1 MDDARRDGS
10 TRPTDRTTDP
20 DTAIDVVPG
29 AHGVVPLAP
38 GHAVPHAEA
47 PREAEAQ
54 TNLEGEP
61 KVDRVDSGEP
71 PAMRTAV
78 LGRLEGVGLI
88 IVVRDADGNVVAADG
103 TWRAVDDSLPLDEL
117 RRSFPEGS
125 ATTFAGGLV
134 ESPGNRPAHD
144 VDLEVVVTGH
154 GEYEQ
159 NDGQPLRL
167 VRFSPRRV
175 P

>member
-1 MDDARRDGS
+1 MNDTRRDGS
-10 TRPTDRTTDP
+10 TPPTDRRTDP

-29 AHGVVPLAP
+29 AHGAVPLAP
-38 GHAVPHAEA
+38 RHAVPHG
-47 PREAEAQ
+47 EAEAEAA

-78 LGRLEGVGLI
+78 LGRLEGLGLI
-88 IVVRDADGNVVAADG
+88 IVVRDADGNLVAADG
-103 TWRAVDDSLPLDEL
+103 TWRPADDSLPLDEL

-125 ATTFAGGLV
+125 TTTFAGGLV
-134 ESPGNRPAHD
+134 ESPGDRPAHD
-144 VDLEVVVTGH
+144 VNLEIVVTGH

-159 NDGQPLRL
+159 NDGQTLRL
-167 VRFSPRRV
+167 VRFSPRRM